1 MPRNLNELA
10 EMYLKIYKRILERAQ
25 SDPESVR
32 YDLVKAAYVYSERK
46 VLVEKLRELAKMGG
60 CVSCAHSIPCGTW
73 PLPECRWCELGL
85 SQDTCNRW
93 ERIQE

>member
-1 MPRNLNELA
+1 MPKNLSELA
-10 EMYLKIYKRILERAQ
+10 EMYLKTYKRILERAQ
-25 SDPESVR
+25 SDPESAR
-32 YDLVKAAYVYSERK
+32 YDLVKAAYVYSDRK

>member
-1 MPRNLNELA
+1 MPKNLNELA
-10 EMYLKIYKRILERAQ
+10 EMYLKIYERILERAR

-32 YDLVKAAYVYSERK
+32 YDLVKAAHVYSDRS
-46 VLVEKLRELAKMGG
+46 VLMEKLKELAKISG

-85 SQDTCNRW
+85 SQDTCKRW

>member
-1 MPRNLNELA
+1 MPKNLNELA
-10 EMYLKIYKRILERAQ
+10 EMYLKVYGEILERARE
-25 SDPESVR
+25 DPGSVR
-32 YDLVKAAYVYSERK
+32 YDLVKAAFVYSDRSA
-46 VLVEKLRELAKMGG
+46 LMGRLRELAKIGG
-60 CVSCAHSIPCGTW
+60 CVSCAHSVPCGTW

>member
-1 MPRNLNELA
+1 MPRNLSELA
-10 EMYLKIYKRILERAQ
+10 EMYLKAYGEILERAE
-25 SDPESVR
+25 SDPGSVR
-32 YDLVKAAYVYSERK
+32 YDLVRAAVVYSDRST
-46 VLVEKLRELAKMGG
+46 LVKRLRELAKMGG

-85 SQDTCNRW
+85 SQDACNRW